1 MIDLRENAS
10 TVFSPDV
17 TYLSAAQIASPTPA
31 ILASTGTMFA
41 LNVAPYT
48 RYYSNGTVLKT
59 ITAT

>member
-17 TYLSAAQIASPTPA
+17 TYLSASQIASPTAA

-59 ITAT
+59 VTAT